1 MKTYRVEILRRKS
14 QFTEWYHFETIEFKA
29 KNIDNALKRV
39 WKLDNPYQMH
49 GRIEE
54 LDNKKA

>member
-14 QFTEWYHFETIEFKA
+14 QFTEWYHFETIEVRA
-29 KNIDNALKRV
+29 KNIDNALKRI

-54 LDNKKA
+54 VK